1 MQFNI
6 CVRGKKVKNIY
17 ELSLAQYIIKVLSKR
32 NFTFSYFYI
41 FPGRLEDQGFTAKY
55 RNIEDDREQIQIEPQ
70 IHIYIYLDK
79 QISRYRYRFI
89 DKKIKFELNSDF
101 IKINRHS
108 LFLALLFI
116 VLNFVLR
123 I

>member
-70 IHIYIYLDK
+70 IHKYIFRQIDIEIRIQIY
-79 QISRYRYRFI
+79 R
-89 DKKIKFELNSDF
+89 
-101 IKINRHS
+101 
-108 LFLALLFI
+108 
-116 VLNFVLR
+116 
-123 I
+123 